1 MEKLKEKQNRKKEK
15 KQVSESQT
23 PSPQPPKITPITIGE
38 HVKIKGQ
45 SAIGEVLEIN
55 GKNTAV
61 VGFGSIK
68 TTVKLDRLERTNA
81 APQKQ
86 EPAKVHLSVAR
97 RTTRCTKRNLA
108 SNRTSMYAE

>member
-23 PSPQPPKITPITIGE
+23 PSPHPPKITPITIGE

-68 TTVKLDRLERTNA
+68 IIRQTGTHQCSSTETRTCKKYIC
-81 APQKQ
+81 Q
-86 EPAKVHLSVAR
+86 
-97 RTTRCTKRNLA
+97 
-108 SNRTSMYAE
+108 